1 MLCDGFWYDIKYQ
14 YAGGRRHVK
23 KNDKFIARLQQ
34 DFHILCSNYL
44 VLSLSLSEQF
54 SEVNI
59 SAMFMWITSS
69 WYIYRSILNKS
80 IP

>member
-14 YAGGRRHVK
+14 YAGGSRHVK

-34 DFHILCSNYL
+34 DFHILYSNYL
-44 VLSLSLSEQF
+44 VSLSLSEQF

-69 WYIYRSILNKS
+69 WYIYRSILNKR